1 VVDWTLQ
8 SAPPIILGEK
18 QLYYLEV
25 FRLVALAELL
35 GNTNAIFNRNAM
47 GLVNTAS
54 SEW

>member
-1 VVDWTLQ
+1 MVDWTLQ

-35 GNTNAIFNRNAM
+35 VNTSAIFNRKTM
-47 GLVNTAS
+47 RLVNTAS
-54 SEW
+54 GE